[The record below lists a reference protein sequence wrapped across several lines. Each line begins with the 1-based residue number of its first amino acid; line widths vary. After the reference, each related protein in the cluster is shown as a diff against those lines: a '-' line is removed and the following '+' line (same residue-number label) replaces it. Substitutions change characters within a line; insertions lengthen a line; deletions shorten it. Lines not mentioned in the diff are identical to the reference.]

1 MTRRREKR
9 NRARV
14 ARGNRAR
21 GTRADRATRRRSR
34 RRARGIARRR
44 RARERGVQQHPRG
57 ARSRAPRASASRRRG
72 DRRARRG
79 RSAKREAAGASGA
92 KGAREP
98 VEEEG
103 WRNGRV
109 VVVRESRESGPGGV
123 LRDHPQTLSRDDP
136 TAGLQRTSLE
146 NSSVAPSIFDRE
158 TQFTRP
164 TGSTNPHAVPRHRD
178 VTGFDSRNRA
188 MGIQSAPNSR
198 ELLTWSPR
206 EKAAKLLVSSP
217 GRRRA
222 LLCCAVPLATTPAGN
237 GGLADALRGRRKGRF
252 TSRSSRVEA
261 RHRTFRV
268 GARER
273 WRGAEHNLTGERC
286 AVCSAR
292 TTFPGT
298 RSSTP
303 RSRAGFG
310 ARAREDRAANP
321 RASLPDAFFDG
332 TRARSRFSV
341 GALAL
346 PRPHPGA
353 CPSVFL
359 SSSFVRQATAS
370 PSRKPQNAR
379 DPARGTRGRRSDAHH
394 AAPPRSR
401 DLRAGVPRRETRRG
415 SKEPRASSIP
425 ARVRRPSL
433 AFIQPRAACVPRR
446 KRCRESWHPPR
457 RSENARR
464 RLTDSRDVHRRRSAS
479 DADAPGGSPARG
491 HA

>member
-1 MTRRREKR
+1 
-9 NRARV
+9 
-14 ARGNRAR
+14 
-21 GTRADRATRRRSR
+21 
-34 RRARGIARRR
+34 
-44 RARERGVQQHPRG
+44 
-57 ARSRAPRASASRRRG
+57 
-72 DRRARRG
+72 
-79 RSAKREAAGASGA
+79 
-92 KGAREP
+92 
-98 VEEEG
+98 
-103 WRNGRV
+103 
-109 VVVRESRESGPGGV
+109 
-123 LRDHPQTLSRDDP
+123 
-136 TAGLQRTSLE
+136 
-146 NSSVAPSIFDRE
+146 
-158 TQFTRP
+158 
-164 TGSTNPHAVPRHRD
+164 
-178 VTGFDSRNRA
+178 

-310 ARAREDRAANP
+310 ARAREDRAANQ

-332 TRARSRFSV
+332 TRARSRVSV

-394 AAPPRSR
+394 APPL
-401 DLRAGVPRRETRRG
+401 D
-415 SKEPRASSIP
+415 P
-425 ARVRRPSL
+425 AIFAQAFRVARPG
-433 AFIQPRAACVPRR
+433 
-446 KRCRESWHPPR
+446 EDR
-457 RSENARR
+457 RSLARR
-464 RLTDSRDVHRRRSAS
+464 RYQPVSGGLRWHSSS
-479 DADAPGGSPARG
+479 PGPRVCHVESGVANLGTPPAI
-491 HA
+491 

>member
-1 MTRRREKR
+1 M
-9 NRARV
+9 V
-14 ARGNRAR
+14 
-21 GTRADRATRRRSR
+21 D
-34 RRARGIARRR
+34 
-44 RARERGVQQHPRG
+44 
-57 ARSRAPRASASRRRG
+57 
-72 DRRARRG
+72 
-79 RSAKREAAGASGA
+79 
-92 KGAREP
+92 
-98 VEEEG
+98 
-103 WRNGRV
+103 
-109 VVVRESRESGPGGV
+109 
-123 LRDHPQTLSRDDP
+123 L
-136 TAGLQRTSLE
+136 
-146 NSSVAPSIFDRE
+146 
-158 TQFTRP
+158 
-164 TGSTNPHAVPRHRD
+164 
-178 VTGFDSRNRA
+178 
-188 MGIQSAPNSR
+188 
-198 ELLTWSPR
+198 SPR

-222 LLCCAVPLATTPAGN
+222 LCCAVPLATTPAGN

-310 ARAREDRAANP
+310 ARAREDRAANQ

-332 TRARSRFSV
+332 TRARSRVSV

-359 SSSFVRQATAS
+359 SSSFVRQATVS

-379 DPARGTRGRRSDAHH
+379 DPARERAGDDPTLTTPPSIPRSSRRRSA
-394 AAPPRSR
+394 SR
-401 DLRAGVPRRETRRG
+401 DPARIE
-415 SKEPRASSIP
+415 EPRASSIP

-446 KRCRESWHPPR
+446 SGVANLAPPW

-479 DADAPGGSPARG
+479 DADAPGGSPACG

>member
-1 MTRRREKR
+1 
-9 NRARV
+9 
-14 ARGNRAR
+14 
-21 GTRADRATRRRSR
+21 
-34 RRARGIARRR
+34 
-44 RARERGVQQHPRG
+44 
-57 ARSRAPRASASRRRG
+57 
-72 DRRARRG
+72 
-79 RSAKREAAGASGA
+79 
-92 KGAREP
+92 
-98 VEEEG
+98 
-103 WRNGRV
+103 
-109 VVVRESRESGPGGV
+109 
-123 LRDHPQTLSRDDP
+123 
-136 TAGLQRTSLE
+136 
-146 NSSVAPSIFDRE
+146 
-158 TQFTRP
+158 
-164 TGSTNPHAVPRHRD
+164 
-178 VTGFDSRNRA
+178 
-188 MGIQSAPNSR
+188 MGIQCAPNSR

-332 TRARSRFSV
+332 TRARSRVSV

-353 CPSVFL
+353 CPSCF
-359 SSSFVRQATAS
+359 F
-370 PSRKPQNAR
+370 
-379 DPARGTRGRRSDAHH
+379 
-394 AAPPRSR
+394 
-401 DLRAGVPRRETRRG
+401 
-415 SKEPRASSIP
+415 
-425 ARVRRPSL
+425 
-433 AFIQPRAACVPRR
+433 
-446 KRCRESWHPPR
+446 PR
-457 RSENARR
+457 RSFDKQRHPPPESRRTRETPPGERAGDDPTLTTPPPLDPAIFAQAFRVARPGEDRRSLARR
-464 RLTDSRDVHRRRSAS
+464 RYQPVSGGLRWHSSS
-479 DADAPGGSPARG
+479 PGPRVCHVESGVANLGTPPAI
-491 HA
+491 